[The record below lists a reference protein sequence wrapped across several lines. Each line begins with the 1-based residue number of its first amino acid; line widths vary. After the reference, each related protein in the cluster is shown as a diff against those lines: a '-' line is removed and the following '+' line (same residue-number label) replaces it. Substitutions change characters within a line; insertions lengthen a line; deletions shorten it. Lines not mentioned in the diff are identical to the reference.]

1 MKKLLLASSFF
12 IALQCCAQ
20 NDVMMLEKNGERVK
34 TFGPGVSIQFETI
47 YQQWFQGTIDF
58 LRNDTVYINGTAFNY
73 KEIATIKINRKHLNY
88 EADGAILVTAGA
100 GVLLIGAINGLI
112 RHDPASAW
120 YTTTSYITSGAL
132 LLLGYLLLHSI
143 NKTYHLG
150 KKFTLQYLALSA
162 K

>member
-1 MKKLLLASSFF
+1 MKKLLLLFSFF
-12 IALQCCAQ
+12 IALHCYSQ
-20 NDVMMLEKNGERVK
+20 NDVMMLEKNGERIK
-34 TFGPGVSIQFETI
+34 TFGPGVDIEFETI

-58 LRNDTVYINGTAFNY
+58 LSHDSVYINGAVFHY
-73 KEIATIKINRKHLNY
+73 KEIAAIRLYRKHLNY
-88 EADGAILVTAGA
+88 QADGAILVTAGA
-100 GVLLIGAINGLI
+100 GVLAIGAINGLI

-132 LLLGYLLLHSI
+132 LLLGYLLLRSV

-150 KKFTLQYLALSA
+150 KKFTLQYLALSG